1 MKIRKNTPHKQ
12 WAPIVLTGLTI
23 WSSHTL
29 AYDYFDLSLEQLLD
43 TKVLSV
49 SKKDETIADAHAA
62 IYVVTNEDIMRSGVT
77 SVPDALRLVPGVNVA
92 KSDSN
97 SWAISIRG
105 FNSVLA
111 NKLLVLID
119 GRTVYNPVFGGV
131 LWEAQNMMLTD
142 IDRIEVIRGPGG
154 TLWGAN
160 AVNGVINIITKKS
173 SDTQGNIVNFLSGN
187 EEQNVSARHGGTLPN
202 NGNYRVYVKAFKKDS
217 SHHPVRDHTYD
228 NWDGFR
234 TGFRA
239 DWNDKFMFQGDA
251 YRTNTQQ
258 RRQHFSLTP
267 PYMPVENQKLV
278 YEGVS
283 LLGRWIE
290 QQESGSQFSLQTYI
304 DWARRDEP
312 LNFIDD
318 RMTYDIEAQYNFA
331 PMEIHELIAG
341 AGFRY
346 MDDEKTGNENVSF
359 SPANLQSNLYNI
371 FVQDKI
377 TLSPEKW
384 FLTLGTKY
392 EHNDFS
398 GSEIQ
403 PNIRLQWQPSDSQ
416 TWWSAIS
423 RAVRTPTPI
432 EEDLTST
439 LGTAAGARVAIV
451 PNEEAKSEKL
461 IAYELGY
468 RNQLTD
474 ELSADVATFY
484 NDYERLQ
491 TLEFQSL
498 ILVNNGTDPLHYL
511 IPIKFANSMQGNSH
525 GVETAIT
532 WMPNTDLKLALNCT
546 WLQMSLESDIAN
558 QEGAEQLHPDYQFG
572 FKSFWNIGSNWRLDT
587 SIIHIAELSTITDD
601 YTKLDINL
609 SWQVQKDLR
618 LSLVG
623 QNLLEKY
630 HGEFGSTADINSG
643 EMERSIFGK
652 VTWTF

>member
-1 MKIRKNTPHKQ
+1 MKIRKNTPTKHCI
-12 WAPIVLTGLTI
+12 PIVITGLI
-23 WSSHTL
+23 AWPGHTL

-49 SKKDETIADAHAA
+49 SKKNETIADAPAA
-62 IYVVTNEDIMRSGVT
+62 IYVVSNEDIVRSGVT
-77 SVPDALRLVPGVNVA
+77 SIADALRLVPGVNVA

-97 SWAISIRG
+97 SWAVSIRG

-131 LWEAQNMMLTD
+131 LWEAQNLMLTD
-142 IDRIEVIRGPGG
+142 VDRIEVIRGPGG

-173 SDTQGNIVNFLSGN
+173 SDTQGNVINLLSGN
-187 EEQNVSARHGGTLPN
+187 EEQNVSARHGGTLAN
-202 NGNYRVYVKAFKKDS
+202 KGHYRTYVKAFKKDS
-217 SHHPVRDHTYD
+217 SHHPVSDHTYD
-228 NWDGFR
+228 NWDGIR
-234 TGFRA
+234 GGFRA
-239 DWNDKFMFQGDA
+239 DWGDKFMFQGDA

-258 RRQHFSLTP
+258 RRQNFSLTP

-331 PMEIHELIAG
+331 PMDMHELIAG

-346 MDDEKTGNENVSF
+346 MDDEKTGNRNVSF
-359 SPANLQSNLYNI
+359 SPANLQSNLYNVFI
-371 FVQDKI
+371 QDKI
-377 TLSPEKW
+377 TLAPEKW
-384 FLTLGTKY
+384 FLTLGSKF

-403 PNIRLQWQPSDSQ
+403 PNIRLQWQPSASQ
-416 TWWSAIS
+416 TLWSAIS

-439 LGTAAGARVAIV
+439 LGSAANFRVAVV
-451 PNEEAKSEKL
+451 PNEDARSEKL

-468 RNQLTD
+468 RNQLTN
-474 ELSADVATFY
+474 ELSVDIATFY

-491 TLEFQSL
+491 TLEYQPFV
-498 ILVNNGTDPLHYL
+498 LVNNGIDPLHVL
-511 IPIKFANSMQGNSH
+511 IPIKFANSMQGKSH

-532 WMPNTDLKLALNCT
+532 WMPSTDLKLALNCT

-558 QEGAEQLHPDYQFG
+558 QEGAENLYPDYQFG
-572 FKSFWNIGSNWRLDT
+572 FKSFWNIGSSWRLDT
-587 SIIHIAELSTITDD
+587 SIIHVAELPGLVDD
-601 YTKLDINL
+601 YTKLDIDL
-609 SWQVQKDLR
+609 SWQIKKYLR
-618 LSLVG
+618 FSLVG
-623 QNLLEKY
+623 QNLLDKY
-630 HGEFGSTADINSG
+630 QSEFGSTTDINSG
-643 EMERSIFGK
+643 EIERSIYGK
-652 VTWTF
+652 MTWTF